1 MPTEFVPLS
10 RAPSYQELDSSIVEP
25 DYYTILP
32 VASSDSSI
40 VEPEPEPEPDYH
52 HFFDEINYFDA
63 INTRQAS
70 RSLDE
75 MVAECDI
82 TSILSRKKSKKRQQH
97 SKLSA
102 ILVEEEI
109 EKRRLRS
116 KLQYAEDRL
125 EYEKRRREEAESRVE
140 HAEMRAKEVI
150 EVMMDIRSIARETV
164 EKIDIGKSW
173 RRWHDQSE
181 LINGYADAE
190 CRS

>member
-1 MPTEFVPLS
+1 MPTELVPLS
-10 RAPSYQELDSSIVEP
+10 RVPSYEESIVEP
-25 DYYTILP
+25 DYFTILP

-40 VEPEPEPEPDYH
+40 VEPEPDYH
-52 HFFDEINYFDA
+52 HFFDEINYLDA
-63 INTRQAS
+63 MNIRQGS
-70 RSLDE
+70 RSLEE
-75 MVAECDI
+75 MVGECEI
-82 TSILSRKKSKKRQQH
+82 SRKKSKKRQQH

-116 KLQYAEDRL
+116 MLQYAEDRL

-164 EKIDIGKSW
+164 EKIDE
-173 RRWHDQSE
+173 R
-181 LINGYADAE
+181 INRYTHH
-190 CRS
+190 RNLNY